1 MKKILSLLALTSL
14 MSLVP
19 LLSHAAAEGD
29 SEGALQYLFVLLCV
43 VLIIAFVIGAYV
55 MVALMAKSRKRNII
69 LWLLLSIIASPILII
84 IILFCIGDAEKI
96 REIE

>member
-1 MKKILSLLALTSL
+1 MNRSLFAVRISDIENEFKISAFLL
-14 MSLVP
+14 
-19 LLSHAAAEGD
+19 
-29 SEGALQYLFVLLCV
+29 LQGYFAFFK
-43 VLIIAFVIGAYV
+43 AFVIGAYV